1 MLDIV
6 SKHEQL
12 LNSEDNR
19 AFAEFKVS
27 VSSLAQEI
35 KILKA
40 KQNIELEDLR
50 NQQNYL
56 EAQII
61 KKQGQKRDLE
71 EETDNLK
78 DREDEFQTKMDE
90 IEKLVMLKKRFVL
103 QCERLKGV

>member
-71 EETDNLK
+71 TETDNLK
-78 DREDEFQTKMDE
+78 DREDEFQKKMDE

>member
-71 EETDNLK
+71 TETDNLK